1 MNRHV
6 TWLALHAFIVGALF
20 VFFWDSDGWW
30 RVVNLVAA
38 SLNAWQAGKEASS
51 IDRLLNGGAA

>member
-30 RVVNLVAA
+30 RFVNLVAA
-38 SLNAWQAGKEASS
+38 SLNSWQAGKEASS
-51 IDRLLNGGAA
+51 IDKLLN